1 MNRGALWPSADLAGT
16 SKGLGRASLVR
27 GASSM
32 RTVPKPRQVALVLRV
47 ARPVTISAV
56 RITSLAP
63 ANAHSHSTDAS
74 QQLRARYALTP
85 ADSQSPPSYLKETFT
100 FAR

>member
-1 MNRGALWPSADLAGT
+1 
-16 SKGLGRASLVR
+16 
-27 GASSM
+27 M
-32 RTVPKPRQVALVLRV
+32 RTVPKPSQVALVLRV
-47 ARPVTISAV
+47 DRPVMISAI

-63 ANAHSHSTDAS
+63 ADAHSLSTDAS
-74 QQLRARYALTP
+74 EQLRASYAPTP